1 MKILHKLPIL
11 FVCIAQLSFSQELS
25 DKQILQKIISF
36 NLTDLIEFEEEI
48 VFDKLV
54 SYSIDDTSD
63 KYCKS
68 SAYENHNRDV
78 KRGFPNYL
86 RLIDRKKI
94 KISYLN
100 KDGRSL
106 VFNDTFELL
115 YNKTHKKYEISCCDN
130 KEEPI
135 SRFGEW
141 NYSYD
146 GVLYETQI
154 YNDRGVLETTKGIDE
169 EGNVS
174 YVKTKDTYSEYFS
187 DGTLN
192 YKVGLRNDR
201 KYGEVVEYHEDKKTI
216 KRTCTYTNGQ
226 RVGVSKEFF
235 ENGSP
240 KEQCTFNNG
249 KMVGD
254 YISYIE
260 NGDIKEKGKY
270 KYGEKDGDWIVAFET
285 ENDFDFPYLSYNG
298 DYIDASDEL
307 QIGDYFQKLG
317 RFKNGE
323 ARSVSRIQYTSG
335 EELIKIKG
343 NTITYFYR
351 NGNKYA
357 EGKVDSYGD
366 PKGQW
371 SIYKKDGSLFQ
382 KIAVD

>member
-1 MKILHKLPIL
+1 MKIIYKLPVFIL
-11 FVCIAQLSFSQELS
+11 FITQISFSQELS
-25 DKQILQKIISF
+25 DKEIVQKIISF
-36 NLTDLIEFEEEI
+36 NLTDLIEFEEEL

-54 SYSIDDTSD
+54 SYSIDATSD

-86 RLIDRKKI
+86 RLVDRKKI
-94 KISYLN
+94 KVSYLN

-130 KEEPI
+130 KKEPI

-146 GVLYETQI
+146 GVLYETQM
-154 YNDRGVLETTKGIDE
+154 YNDQGELETTKGIDE

-174 YVKTKDTYSEYFS
+174 YIKTKDTYSEYFS

-201 KYGEVVEYHEDKKTI
+201 KYGEVVSYYEDKKTV
-216 KRTCTYTNGQ
+216 RLRCTYVNGQ
-226 RVGVSKEFF
+226 ITGAYEEFF

-240 KEQCTFNNG
+240 KQRSTYSNG
-249 KMVGD
+249 DMTGD
-254 YISYIE
+254 YVSYIE
-260 NGDIKEKGKY
+260 NGDIKEKGTY
-270 KYGEKDGDWIVAFET
+270 ENGEKDGDWIVAFET
-285 ENDFDFPYLSYNG
+285 EADFDFPYLTYN
-298 DYIDASDEL
+298 DEYIDASKEL
-307 QIGDYFQKLG
+307 GIGDYFQKLG

-323 ARSVSRIQYTSG
+323 PRSVSRIQYTSG

-357 EGKVDSYGD
+357 EGKVDSYGE

-371 SIYKKDGSLFQ
+371 SVYKKDGSLLQ
-382 KIAVD
+382 KIPVD